1 MTLEELHEKLKKHLE
16 NQNEN
21 WDSLIYA
28 QEKGFYQGLD
38 EIKIEG
44 CRNTEKRFEEYG
56 VEKYLSKEK
65 IVLDI
70 GSNCGFIDLYF
81 SRFLD
86 SITGVEI
93 NPFLIKIANEVKD
106 FLKIPNAVF
115 VCSKFEDYEAK
126 QKFDI
131 VCSFAN
137 DSTIDDNME
146 FSFKQYIEKIWN
158 LLKNGGLVLFESQ
171 ALDAFVPGAFDEKR
185 EFIKKYFQIIEEKK
199 VSSEYPVNVPERF
212 FLVLRKLDV
221 S

>member
-1 MTLEELHEKLKKHLE
+1 MDIKELHLKLQGYLDE
-16 NQNEN
+16 QTEN

-28 QEKGFYQGLD
+28 QEKGFYQGFE
-38 EIKIEG
+38 EIEVDG
-44 CRNTEKRFEEYG
+44 CRNTEKRFQEYDIK
-56 VEKYLSKEK
+56 KYLSKEK
-65 IVLDI
+65 AVLDI

-81 SRFLD
+81 SRFVH

-93 NPFLIKIANEVKD
+93 NPFLIKIADEVKE
-106 FLKIPNAVF
+106 FLKISNATF
-115 VCSKFEDYEAK
+115 VCSKFENYKAE

-137 DSTIDDNME
+137 DSTIDDNMD

-158 LLKNGGLVLFESQ
+158 LLKNDGLVLFESQ

-199 VSSEYPVNVPERF
+199 VSSEYPINVPERF
-212 FLVLRKLDV
+212 FLVLKKLDI